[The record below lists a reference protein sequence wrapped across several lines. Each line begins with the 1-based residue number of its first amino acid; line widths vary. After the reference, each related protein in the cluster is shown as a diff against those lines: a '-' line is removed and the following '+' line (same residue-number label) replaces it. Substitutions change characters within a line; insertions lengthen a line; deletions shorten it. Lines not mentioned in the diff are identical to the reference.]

1 MQKTDYF
8 ASSRGNTLY
17 IILSSLIIIGMAVYL
32 PIISIM
38 ALGLLILFGIY
49 MKHPSWVYMIVIGT
63 FSLSMDKIFRMQM
76 MGFDASSFYK
86 LLILFFILPI
96 FMRYGL
102 KKQFIYPALVV
113 GYLFV
118 QSYFLSVMPSKM
130 SPLDPFKAF
139 LGLVVP
145 FLLLMVNFPKEV
157 SKRIIRVLA
166 WLPVFSLIGGLIL
179 QQLGMLSIAN
189 LEGSGVSR
197 LQGANI
203 AAHLGMLC
211 FISICVC
218 LMEIRYKNQ
227 VTLNYALTLT
237 HFIILIQT
245 GTRGP
250 LLALIPIVGMYLI
263 DHVGKFVKG
272 RTSALLPVVLF
283 LAAVSVMV
291 VLQWDNYEL
300 RQESKGLSGR
310 DSAWAFF
317 TKKANEFPIF
327 GQGLGSALVANDGSI
342 FSGFTVPHNEYI
354 RFYYDGGLV
363 GALLIFG
370 ALLFVY
376 KKVYSKLNRLVKP
389 YFVGM
394 IVGFSIYS
402 FVDNTLS
409 TIHLIAPFCV
419 YLNALYQISDE
430 KRVVSDNPQE
440 FVHRKEIVQ

>member
-166 WLPVFSLIGGLIL
+166 WLPVFSLIGGLTL

-227 VTLNYALTLT
+227 VILNYALTLT

-263 DHVGKFVKG
+263 DHVRKFVKG

-430 KRVVSDNPQE
+430 KRVDSDNPQE

>member
-227 VTLNYALTLT
+227 VILNYALTLT

-263 DHVGKFVKG
+263 DHVRKFVKG

-430 KRVVSDNPQE
+430 KRVDSDNPQE

>member
-38 ALGLLILFGIY
+38 ALALLILFGIY
-49 MKHPSWVYMIVIGT
+49 LKHPSWVYMIVIGT

-227 VTLNYALTLT
+227 VILNYALTLT

-263 DHVGKFVKG
+263 DHVRKFVKG

-317 TKKANEFPIF
+317 IKKANEYPIF

-376 KKVYSKLNRLVKP
+376 KKVYNKLNRLVKP

-430 KRVVSDNPQE
+430 KRVVPDNPQE
-440 FVHRKEIVQ
+440 FVHRKETMQ